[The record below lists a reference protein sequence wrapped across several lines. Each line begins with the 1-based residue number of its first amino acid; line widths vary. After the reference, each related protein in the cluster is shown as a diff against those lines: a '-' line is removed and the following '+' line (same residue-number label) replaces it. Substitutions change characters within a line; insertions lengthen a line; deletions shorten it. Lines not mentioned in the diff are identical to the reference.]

1 MTAPGPSR
9 SGPSVPD
16 VAVLVARAEA
26 LCHDY
31 RLESVRAW
39 KQRTGGLAVGFTPV
53 YVPREVLHAMG
64 ALPVGIVGA
73 GDDLEI
79 IRGDAYYQ
87 SYICH
92 IPRSTVERGLNG
104 SLDVLDALLF
114 PALCDV
120 MRNLSG
126 MWTSLFPAKLVRFL
140 EWPQDFDPSMGGRFW
155 RAEIEELA
163 HELEQRGARP
173 LTAEALRGSIA
184 VYNRHRRAVEG
195 LYELRRS
202 APWKVPTS
210 ELYVVLRAGLVLPVE
225 EHLELLAD
233 YRAAVEVAAGRQP
246 LDQARVV
253 LQGSFCE
260 QPPLGLLRTLERSG
274 CYIVDDD
281 LNLAHRW
288 FEGDVAAG
296 EDPLGDLVQA
306 FLTQSTDV
314 AVKWSEGRPKG
325 KDLCARVR
333 RAKAG
338 GVLFCAP
345 SFCDPALLDQP
356 MAVSAV
362 EAAAIPWTAFK
373 YAENG
378 GQFQGIREQSG
389 TFSDSIRLWGKE

>member
-1 MTAPGPSR
+1 MPGN
-9 SGPSVPD
+9 GD
-16 VAVLVARAEA
+16 
-26 LCHDY
+26 
-31 RLESVRAW
+31 
-39 KQRTGGLAVGFTPV
+39 
-53 YVPREVLHAMG
+53 
-64 ALPVGIVGA
+64 GIA
-73 GDDLEI
+73 ISPE
-79 IRGDAYYQ
+79 
-87 SYICH
+87 
-92 IPRSTVERGLNG
+92 
-104 SLDVLDALLF
+104 LLF

-126 MWTSLFPAKLVRFL
+126 MWTSLFPTKLVRFL

-173 LTAEALRGSIA
+173 LTAEALRRSIA
-184 VYNRHRRAVEG
+184 AYNLHRRAVEG
-195 LYELRRS
+195 LYELRRG
-202 APWKVPTS
+202 APWKVPTA

-225 EHLELLAD
+225 EHLEMLAS
-233 YRAAVEVAAGRQP
+233 YRAGVEADATRQP

-253 LQGSFCE
+253 IQGSFCE

-281 LNLAHRW
+281 LNLVHRW
-288 FEGDVAAG
+288 IEGDVSAG
-296 EDPLGDLVQA
+296 EDPLEDLVQA
-306 FLTQSTDV
+306 FLTQSADV

-325 KDLCARVR
+325 KDLCQRVR

-356 MAVSAV
+356 MAASAV
-362 EAAAIPWTAFK
+362 EAAGIPWTAFK

-378 GQFQGIREQSG
+378 GQFQGIREQAG